1 MSMSYNTYPPLSDL
15 HALREY
21 FGISTP
27 APWAFDEEGRVW
39 VLRGFP
45 PQKEL
50 IAEVKFPTELDADG
64 AGLHPDNQQEWGQG
78 RMDSN
83 TRLITAAPQ
92 LLNSFIKSLEKEEE
106 LLARIEQLLERLDLA
121 ESYIIEPTL
130 KRDYFADVVNKALD
144 NESDN
149 LG

>member
-1 MSMSYNTYPPLSDL
+1 MSKWTYNTYPPLSDL

-39 VLRGFP
+39 KLRGFP
-45 PQKEL
+45 AQAEL

-64 AGLHPDNQQEWGQG
+64 AGLVPRYQQEWGQG

-92 LLNSFIKSLEKEEE
+92 LLNQLILALEKEQE
-106 LLARIEQLLERLDLA
+106 LIEKINRLESINKEGA
-121 ESYIIEPTL
+121 EAVE
-130 KRDYFADVVNKALD
+130 
-144 NESDN
+144 
-149 LG
+149 